1 MRKGAIES
9 STFTHISSQIVRSLA
24 HLQTMQSVVESLPP
38 GIESQELQSKLAQ
51 IHQECNGIRKS
62 IDALEEERQSFHAL
76 VTTGRIINS
85 SLERGRVMDTAMD
98 TIIELTGAERGFLM
112 LREDDGRLRIQV
124 ARDWERATVD
134 SNELAVSQTVINR
147 VVGEG
152 VPILTTNA
160 QEDPRFSG
168 QDSIMAFS
176 LRSIM
181 CVPLLLKQK
190 LIGVIYVDNR
200 IRENI
205 FTPIDLNALQAFAN
219 MAAVAIENARL
230 FNSLRHM
237 LEEVTELKNLMDSV
251 FQSMTA
257 GLLTI
262 DSDTTILLANP
273 AAGSIF
279 QCDHDGLVGKN
290 FVSAL
295 PLLYSQ
301 LSPFLQI
308 ILKEKKALTGLEIQ
322 LTLQEEREQYLRLS
336 ISPLFSQD
344 HEVQGMALLIEDE
357 TETRRLQAQR
367 RLFERM
373 VAPAVISQIDPD
385 GLNLAGRRVVLTTL
399 FADVRGFSSF
409 SESNRPEHLFA
420 VLNAHLRIAVDAIL
434 HQEGTIDKF
443 QGDAIMA
450 WFNAPLAQ
458 TDHPLRA
465 VRAALGI
472 MYGLYAYHQTAH
484 AQERLMMGIGIHT
497 GEAAL
502 GLVGTEKRMEYTAI
516 GDSVNIAKRLQEN
529 ALPGQILISDR
540 LYRLVKEDV
549 AVKRLATA
557 QLKGK
562 QHPVDV
568 YEVVG
573 LKTDPVE

>member
-1 MRKGAIES
+1 MRKGATES
-9 STFTHISSQIVRSLA
+9 STFTHISAQIVRSLA
-24 HLQTMQSVVESLPP
+24 YIQTMQSLVESLPP
-38 GIESQELQSKLAQ
+38 GVASQNLRSVLAQ
-51 IHQECNGIRKS
+51 TQQAFRGIRKS
-62 IDALEEERQSFHAL
+62 IEALEDERQSFHAL
-76 VTTGRIINS
+76 VTTVRIINS
-85 SLERGRVMDTAMD
+85 SLERGRVLDTAMD
-98 TIIELTGAERGFLM
+98 TIIALTGAERGFLM

-124 ARDWERATVD
+124 ARDWERTTVD
-134 SNELAVSQTVINR
+134 SSELAVSQTVINR
-147 VVGEG
+147 VVTEG
-152 VPILTTNA
+152 MPILTTNA

-168 QDSIMAFS
+168 QDSIMAFA

-181 CVPLLLKQK
+181 CVPLVLKQK

-205 FTPIDLNALQAFAN
+205 FTSIDLNALQAFAN

-230 FNSLRHM
+230 FDSLRRM
-237 LEEVTELKNLMDSV
+237 LDEVTALKNLMDSV

-262 DSDTTILLANP
+262 DIDNTILLANP
-273 AAGSIF
+273 AAGSILH
-279 QCDHDGLVGKN
+279 CDHDSLAGKN
-290 FVSAL
+290 LMDAL
-295 PLLYSQ
+295 PFLHAQ
-301 LSPFLQI
+301 LSPFL
-308 ILKEKKALTGLEIQ
+308 LKTFEERNALTGLEIQ
-322 LTLQEEREQYLRLS
+322 LRVHEERDQYLRLS

-344 HEVQGMALLIEDE
+344 HKVQGMALLLEDE
-357 TETRRLQAQR
+357 TETQRLQAQR

-373 VAPAVISQIDPD
+373 VAPAVIRQINPD
-385 GLNLAGRRVVLTTL
+385 ALNLAGRRVVLTTL

-409 SESNRPEHLFA
+409 SESNPPEHLFA
-420 VLNAHLRIAVDAIL
+420 VLNAHLRIAVDEIL
-434 HQEGTIDKF
+434 REEGTIDKF

-450 WFNAPLAQ
+450 WFNAPLSQ
-458 TDHPLRA
+458 GDHPVRA
-465 VRAALGI
+465 IRAALGI
-472 MYGLYAYHQTAH
+472 MRGLDAYHQTDQM
-484 AQERLMMGIGIHT
+484 QEKLMMGIGIHT

-540 LYRLVKEDV
+540 LFRLVKDEIM
-549 AVKRLATA
+549 VKRLDTA
-557 QLKGK
+557 QLKGR

-573 LKTDPVE
+573 LKNDVT